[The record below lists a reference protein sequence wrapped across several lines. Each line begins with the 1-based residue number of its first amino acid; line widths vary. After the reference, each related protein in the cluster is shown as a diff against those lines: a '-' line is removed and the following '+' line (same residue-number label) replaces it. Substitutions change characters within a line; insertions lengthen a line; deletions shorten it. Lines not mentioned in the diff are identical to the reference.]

1 MNEPPIAVLAGAT
14 GAVGS
19 RLLDL
24 LLARKDGTRVLTV
37 GRRAPPGSHPRLEHL
52 EASLDEFTSVLR
64 DRRSTEAFC
73 CLGTTIKQAGSRAA
87 FRAVDLDGVV
97 AFARAARASGARFF
111 GLVSSAGA
119 NPLASNFYLRTK
131 GEAEELMRSSGV
143 EATILR
149 CPLIIGEPSRP
160 GPTTEAFLSHDN
172 RPIRAIG
179 DGRQLVA
186 PLFAGDLVS
195 MIVAAI
201 SGEGPAGTFELGG
214 PETMPVDDLIHI
226 VNHPDISVRYTS
238 VLLAAALVP
247 VSKQLTSALVGVMGS
262 DSVPIDNPVESAA
275 AFGVSLTPID
285 TVWPQVPLG
294 G

>member
-1 MNEPPIAVLAGAT
+1 MATLSPVAIAGADGHVGRWLVGRLGEMGVEARAIPRDGDTAPTISGCQAVVHLAGTLTPEKPNTFESANVET
-14 GAVGS
+14 VRRTVEGVEAAGGVQ
-19 RLLDL
+19 RL
-24 LLARKDGTRVLTV
+24 VY
-37 GRRAPPGSHPRLEHL
+37 
-52 EASLDEFTSVLR
+52 
-64 DRRSTEAFC
+64 
-73 CLGTTIKQAGSRAA
+73 
-87 FRAVDLDGVV
+87 
-97 AFARAARASGARFF
+97 
-111 GLVSSAGA
+111 VSYVGA
-119 NPLASNFYLRTK
+119 NPSSRNAYLKTK
-131 GEAEELMRSSGV
+131 GQAEELVRACGV
-143 EATILR
+143 ESTILR

-186 PLFAGDLVS
+186 PLYAGDLVS
-195 MIVAAI
+195 MTVAAI
-201 SGEGPAGTFELGG
+201 SGEGPAGTFEVGG

-238 VLLAAALVP
+238 VLVAAALVP
-247 VSKQLTSALVGVMGS
+247 FSKQLTSALVGVMGS
-262 DSVPIDNPVESAA
+262 DSVPIDNPQESAA